1 MLEINLDLDNE
12 LGLVT
17 QTTRQLHST
26 HCKLNLHAKKIATL
40 KKCSIEDAFAHIID
54 HGIKSTD
61 RELDAAP
68 APVHTS
74 GLSPRQTSVLQGLRA
89 GLAVKEIA
97 DKLNVGEATVR
108 THIIRIRERTGC
120 LDILKLRIP

>member
-1 MLEINLDLDNE
+1 MISLNQDLRNE
-12 LGLVT
+12 GDLGEHASRPPLSIH
-17 QTTRQLHST
+17 R
-26 HCKLNLHAKKIATL
+26 KLNLHAQRLAAL
-40 KKCSIEDAFAHIID
+40 KKCSMEEALAQIID
-54 HGIKSTD
+54 HGIKSTGC
-61 RELDAAP
+61 ELEADPVSDHP
-68 APVHTS
+68 AD
-74 GLSPRQTSVLQGLRA
+74 LSPRQISVLQGLRA

>member
-1 MLEINLDLDNE
+1 LTPLAPLILFPTADS
-12 LGLVT
+12 
-17 QTTRQLHST
+17 R
-26 HCKLNLHAKKIATL
+26 
-40 KKCSIEDAFAHIID
+40 
-54 HGIKSTD
+54 IKSIGC
-61 RELDAAP
+61 ELEENTASGYP
-68 APVHTS
+68 AD
-74 GLSPRQTSVLQGLRA
+74 LSPRQISVLQGLRD